1 MKNFLLAMAAVALIV
16 VSAEATTGHH
26 GAAPKFKF
34 RQPIMLPN
42 VMVYGT
48 APSSHPQTPA
58 TSHAQPSTT
67 HGKQAAQ

>member
-26 GAAPKFKF
+26 GAAPKSKF
-34 RQPIMLPN
+34 SQPIMLPN

-48 APSSHPQTPA
+48 APSSHLQTPA
-58 TSHAQPSTT
+58 TSHAKPSTT

>member
-26 GAAPKFKF
+26 GAAPKSKF
-34 RQPIMLPN
+34 SQPIMLPN

-48 APSSHPQTPA
+48 VPSSHLLTPA
-58 TSHAQPSTT
+58 TTHAKPSTT
-67 HGKQAAQ
+67 HGKPAAK